1 MKNKCKMISLTTK
14 VHPRTYLAIKSLSAK
29 ANQTE
34 SAWLR
39 NLIEDDVAVHTEPVN
54 EAELDILVAML
65 MIEKKKKKAKRNVFA
80 SVKSFFGIK

>member
-14 VHPRTYLAIKSLSAK
+14 VHPRTYLAIRSLSAK

-39 NLIEDDVAVHTEPVN
+39 NLIEDDVTVHTEPVN
-54 EAELDILVAML
+54 EAELDILVSM
-65 MIEKKKKKAKRNVFA
+65 MSEKKEKKAKRNFVA
-80 SVKSFFGIK
+80 SIKSFLGIK

>member
-14 VHPRTYLAIKSLSAK
+14 VHPRTYLAIRSLSAK
-29 ANQTE
+29 ANKTE

-54 EAELDILVAML
+54 EAELDILVAMQS
-65 MIEKKKKKAKRNVFA
+65 EKKEKKAKRNVIA
-80 SVKSFFGIK
+80 SIKSFFGIK

>member
-14 VHPRTYLAIKSLSAK
+14 VHPRTYLAIRSLSAK
-29 ANQTE
+29 DNQTE

-54 EAELDILVAML
+54 EMELDILVAML
-65 MIEKKKKKAKRNVFA
+65 SEKKEKKAKRNVVA
-80 SVKSFFGIK
+80 SIKSFFGIK

>member
-14 VHPRTYLAIKSLSAK
+14 VHPRTYLAIRSLSAK

-65 MIEKKKKKAKRNVFA
+65 SEKKEKKAKRNVIA
-80 SVKSFFGIK
+80 SIKSFLGIK

>member
-54 EAELDILVAML
+54 EAELDILVGML
-65 MIEKKKKKAKRNVFA
+65 SAKKEKKAKRNVIA